1 MKTPPFHLAYPVSNL
16 EKART
21 FFTTTLGASEGRSA
35 ERWVDL
41 NLFGHQL
48 SLHLIDGDDINASTN
63 AVDGDQVPTLHF
75 GCVLDWKQ
83 WQDNYETLCER
94 DAEFIIDKKIRFQ
107 GDVGEQGTYFVKGP
121 CGIAIEFKSFKD
133 PAQLFAAE

>member
-1 MKTPPFHLAYPVSNL
+1 MNTPPFHLAYPVSNL

-21 FFTTTLGASEGRSA
+21 FFTATLGASEGRSA

-83 WQDNYETLCER
+83 WQDNYLLLLATMPPK
-94 DAEFIIDKKIRFQ
+94 IKKILE
-107 GDVGEQGTYFVKGP
+107 DSSVNIGP
-121 CGIAIEFKSFKD
+121 ILEEEA
-133 PAQLFAAE
+133 